1 MLTEKLDGKQ
11 YAVLVIM
18 NTLGASII
26 FIPSIATTYGKENGW
41 ITLLLSTIIGSIIIL
56 LYNQLIKALNGK
68 AFFPAIESLFGKW
81 FGTIMILLFT
91 GFVFVNSSAIL
102 WSISDFVSLQILMG
116 TPFEVI
122 SFMIIFT
129 TLIAI
134 KYGIEVIGRTAE
146 LFFPFT
152 IISAIM
158 LTLFVMKNAE
168 ITNIQPIFQLN
179 RTATIVGIIPILSIT
194 FLELVILIGISSFV
208 NQQKSARK
216 ALLVGGVTSGL
227 ILFIITFACIT
238 VLGVEGTI
246 HYTYPIY
253 ALGQRIS
260 IFNFFERVEILVA
273 FIWFFTIFIKL
284 CVSFYVLVNGVSHM
298 LKLSHYKTYSV
309 PLAFLLFLGSMLL
322 VPNTLEAHTFINGS
336 YTVLSVTIG
345 LIFPIIFL
353 LVHYIKKA

>member
-1 MLTEKLDGKQ
+1 MTEKLDGKQ

-26 FIPSIATTYGKENGW
+26 FIPSIATIYGKENGW
-41 ITLLLSTIIGSIIIL
+41 ITLVLSIIVGSVIIL
-56 LYNQLIKALNGK
+56 LYNQVIKVLDGK
-68 AFFPAIESLFGKW
+68 AFFPAIESLLGKW

-91 GFVFVNSSAIL
+91 GFVFVNSSANL

-116 TPFEVI
+116 TPFEAI
-122 SFMIIFT
+122 SFMIIIT

-152 IISAIM
+152 MISAIL
-158 LTLFVMKNAE
+158 LTLLVLKDAD

-216 ALLVGGVTSGL
+216 ALLAGGITSGL
-227 ILFIITFACIT
+227 ILLIVTFACIT
-238 VLGVEGTI
+238 VLGVGGTI

-260 IFNFFERVEILVA
+260 IFHFFERVEILVA

-284 CVSFYVLVNGVSHM
+284 CVSFYVLANGISHLFKM
-298 LKLSHYKTYSV
+298 KHYKALSV

-322 VPNTLEAHTFINGS
+322 VRNTLEAHTFINGS
-336 YTVLSVTIG
+336 YSVLSITIG
-345 LIFPIIFL
+345 FLFPIIIL
-353 LVHYIKKA
+353 LVHYIKKV